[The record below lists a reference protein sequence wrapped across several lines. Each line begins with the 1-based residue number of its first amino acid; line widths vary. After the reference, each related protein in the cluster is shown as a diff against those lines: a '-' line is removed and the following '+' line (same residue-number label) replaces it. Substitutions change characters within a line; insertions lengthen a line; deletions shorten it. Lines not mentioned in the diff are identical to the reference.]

1 MYNILKEFINFLI
14 LKEFINFLVNR
25 KKYYLIPI
33 LLLLFIF
40 GIIIVTGSGSSLTP
54 YIYAVF

>member
-1 MYNILKEFINFLI
+1 MYNILKEFINFL
-14 LKEFINFLVNR
+14 LTR
-25 KKYYLIPI
+25 KKYYLLPI

-40 GIIIVTGSGSSLTP
+40 GFIIVTGSGSPLTP

>member
-1 MYNILKEFINFLI
+1 MYNILKEFINFL
-14 LKEFINFLVNR
+14 LTR
-25 KKYYLIPI
+25 KKYYLLPI

-40 GIIIVTGSGSSLTP
+40 GLIIVTGSGSPLTP

>member
-1 MYNILKEFINFLI
+1 MYNILKEFINFL
-14 LKEFINFLVNR
+14 VSR
-25 KKYYLIPI
+25 KKYYLVPI